1 MITDINTAS
10 PALQRAFARIDY
22 ECGPHA
28 LLKDRVRRAI
38 KLGTGHAAVRARYG
52 TRLSMLRDLEVLE
65 TSIYCVEKWLGHERR
80 VFELAS
86 SFGGGNRLSIQ
97 ILSELRLLLR
107 LLRRDSVYNRHF
119 GALLGLAIGSQ
130 LESAS

>member
-52 TRLSMLRDLEVLE
+52 TRLSMLRGLSLE

-107 LLRRDSVYNRHF
+107 LLRRDRIYSRHF
-119 GALLGLAIGSQ
+119 GALLGLTIGSQ